1 MEQSQIKQGQ
11 KVVATA
17 RDGSQRPGKV
27 AEVRPGPRG
36 AFVDVEHADG
46 TKNSYRP
53 SALAAA

>member
-1 MEQSQIKQGQ
+1 MEQEQIKKGQ

-27 AEVRPGPRG
+27 VEVIPGFRG
-36 AFVDVEHADG
+36 AFVEVDHGEG
-46 TKNSYRP
+46 KTNRYRP